1 MEYNKSSLPQEI
13 FYYVE
18 SLPVPVRNSFRKFLE
33 HIPNGQTSVAVK
45 NLLRKISDKPSF
57 TFEFFEKLHS
67 LGSIRSIKPDMYES
81 EGSLADLFFNT
92 SVSGLGKGELLV
104 AWLVKNA
111 FIQGGTTDYDV
122 QIKDQR
128 FEIKN
133 YRKLIDENGK
143 LQGSDKQPIRL
154 GVKGKVI
161 KFEFWSEILETI
173 RRIKKTQESIY
184 AKKDL
189 KRYFDS
195 MEIHRCID
203 YILEREEKIMDGE
216 FGIEDFEIFST
227 FYTHLNA
234 IKYEDEG
241 FTHIVLR
248 GPNVEPVSIT
258 IEDMPLWVIEKY
270 GFALK
275 ESDANDFL
283 SQKKYIITELC
294 RLKYVRSP
302 EAFKS
307 DIDESVKKL
316 IGDVPFVIFRENSIT
331 VTKNLEYS
339 RISQG
344 TIYLIE
350 SSLVKG

>member
-1 MEYNKSSLPQEI
+1 MDYNKSNLPQEV
-13 FYYVE
+13 FNYAE
-18 SLPVPVRNSFRKFLE
+18 SLPMITRNSFKRFLE
-33 HIPNGQTSVAVK
+33 HIPNGQTAIAVK
-45 NLLRKISDKPSF
+45 NLFKKMVDKPEF
-57 TFEFFEKLHS
+57 IFEFFEKLHS
-67 LGSIRSIKPDMYES
+67 LGSIRSIKPEIYET
-81 EGSLADLFFNT
+81 EGSLGDLIFNT
-92 SVSGLGKGELLV
+92 SVLGLGKGELLV

-111 FIQGGTTDYDV
+111 YIQGGSTDYDV
-122 QIKDQR
+122 QIKDQK

-184 AKKDL
+184 ARKDL
-189 KRYFDS
+189 KTYFDS
-195 MEIHRCID
+195 MEIHKCID
-203 YILEREEKIMDGE
+203 YILEREEKILDGE
-216 FGIEDFEIFST
+216 FGIEDYEMFSK
-227 FYTHLNA
+227 FYVHLNA

-248 GPNVEPVSIT
+248 GPNIEPMSIA
-258 IEDMPLWVIEKY
+258 IEDMPKWVIEKY

-275 ESDANDFL
+275 ESDADDFL
-283 SQKKYIITELC
+283 SQKKYIVTELR
-294 RLKYVRSP
+294 RLKYVRNP
-302 EAFKS
+302 EDFQA
-307 DIDESVKKL
+307 DIDESVRTI
-316 IGDVPFVIFRENSIT
+316 IGDVPFVIFRDSGIT

-344 TIYLIE
+344 TIYIIE
-350 SSLVKG
+350 SSLVKN